1 MTISDFLGGG
11 VPGFISYRVPA
22 SILDNESLLW
32 SGNTNYVGHEFE
44 AQNFSIEQGFLNGK
58 GGIELVYDEQMYER
72 NASLPFDQDWKID
85 ISSHLT
91 NDQPNPN
98 VGKLLGCWGSHEPA
112 YFSTFRA
119 AKRATV
125 FYEHDFAEN
134 DGWLNHLGITFSRDC
149 IMSKQSI
156 ASIETT
162 E

>member
-1 MTISDFLGGG
+1 
-11 VPGFISYRVPA
+11 
-22 SILDNESLLW
+22 
-32 SGNTNYVGHEFE
+32 
-44 AQNFSIEQGFLNGK
+44 
-58 GGIELVYDEQMYER
+58 MYER

-98 VGKLLGCWGSHEPA
+98 VGKLLGWGGVDPA

-134 DGWLNHLGITFSRDC
+134 DGWLSHLGNHVFTGLYNEQTIDRLDRNYRMIWGIMTPHTRPLRTYSLVIKLMAEGGCGTTIT
-149 IMSKQSI
+149 
-156 ASIETT
+156 
-162 E
+162 